1 MEKINFKLDYHT
13 MEEAEFYEKELAKKP
28 YVRMMT
34 IIVENDKVA
43 KAAVHIEPCS
53 HVTPMETGCELGY
66 ALSAI
71 ERKYKAYRKEKA
83 QAEVRQRVFVE
94 GMINLLEEI
103 LSEETQKPEEKQE
116 NFKEEARQEED
127 SQEEEMDK
135 KEEDIPKEKKTVKE
149 PIKEEKSPG
158 KPSEK
163 DKKIEEVVKNYKK
176 KK

>member
-1 MEKINFKLDYHT
+1 MEKINFKLDYRT

-127 SQEEEMDK
+127 SHK

-149 PIKEEKSPG
+149 SIKEKKSPG